1 MSNTPTP
8 IPRDTFDPTEFQEQE
23 KKRMEEAEM
32 SFVDHIDVL
41 RKHVIRAILAI
52 LVFAILAFIFKGF
65 VVDTV
70 LLGPTSNDFWTY
82 KQLCKISSTLCF
94 DLPDAKTLLYSRK
107 LSGQFTLHITIS
119 IIVGVVVAFPYVFYE
134 IWKFIS
140 PALYNKE
147 QTSISFT
154 VFFVSV
160 LFSIGI
166 LFGYYIISPLTYT
179 FFVEYSV
186 SESITNE
193 FDISSYFAIVGNLVL
208 ISGLMFQ
215 LPVVCYF
222 AAKAGLLYASDMVA
236 KRRIAIVAILF
247 IAAVF
252 TPPDIFSQLLIAT
265 PLLLLYELSIV
276 IVKRINREE

>member
-1 MSNTPTP
+1 
-8 IPRDTFDPTEFQEQE
+8 
-23 KKRMEEAEM
+23 MEEAEM

-41 RKHVIRAILAI
+41 RKHLIRAIIAI
-52 LVFAILAFIFKGF
+52 LLFAILAFIFKDI
-65 VVDTV
+65 VVDTI

-82 KQLCKISSTLCF
+82 KQLCKISSSLCF

-119 IIVGVVVAFPYVFYE
+119 IIVGLIVAFPYVFYE
-134 IWKFIS
+134 IWSFVR

-147 QTSISFT
+147 QKSITGT
-154 VFFVSV
+154 VFFVSI
-160 LFSIGI
+160 LFSMGI

-179 FFVEYSV
+179 FFVGYSV
-186 SESITNE
+186 SENITNE
-193 FDISSYFAIVGNLVL
+193 FDISSYFAIIGNLVL

-222 AAKAGLLYASDMVA
+222 AAKAGILYATAMVE

-265 PLLLLYELSIV
+265 PLLLLYEVSIV
-276 IVKRINREE
+276 IVKRINKEE